1 MIVKVG
7 GKVKAAVQMDNDMRD
22 EGMGLIHCANKGDT
36 LVIHAIPRGG
46 VLTVSKESSDYQ
58 FNCSLTEKWNE
69 YNAKF
74 SGARTEP
81 TTRRTLAASVL

>member
-7 GKVKAAVQMDNDMRD
+7 GKVKAAVQMDSDMRD

-46 VLTVSKESSDYQ
+46 VLTVSKENSDYQ
-58 FNCSLTEKWNE
+58 FSCSLTEVCE
-69 YNAKF
+69 
-74 SGARTEP
+74 S
-81 TTRRTLAASVL
+81 

>member
-36 LVIHAIPRGG
+36 LVIHSIPRGG
-46 VLTVSKESSDYQ
+46 VLTVSLENSDHQ
-58 FNCSLTEKWNE
+58 FNCSLAEVCE
-69 YNAKF
+69 
-74 SGARTEP
+74 S
-81 TTRRTLAASVL
+81 